1 MAGAKANRLTRAK
14 DKEHDQKAGKTG
26 KTDFQGF
33 FCQMLFLNAI
43 GFAMAV
49 QFDTP
54 AMSLVRL
61 ANRSNHFS
69 AIVPLTFYQ
78 SHFTG
83 HIISAFAE
91 PASEC

>member
-1 MAGAKANRLTRAK
+1 MARVSRFAS